1 MAAFYPGWH
10 MQGLRCA
17 MVMSA
22 FGVFSFKG
30 KQQREG
36 EEASER
42 SRFGRFACA

>member
-1 MAAFYPGWH
+1 
-10 MQGLRCA
+10 

-36 EEASER
+36 EEASGR
-42 SRFGRFACA
+42 SRFACA